1 MIRKNTILASAAAA
15 LLLSGTA
22 FAAGVQPAAGEAP
35 FGQTQATAVASHL
48 QRADVRA
55 AALDQA
61 PEAGNLP
68 LASQGPAASTVTRA
82 QVREAT
88 RDAMAHGYRA
98 ASGNLS

>member
-1 MIRKNTILASAAAA
+1 MIRTNTVLSSIAAT

-22 FAAGVQPAAGEAP
+22 FAAGVQPAVGEAP
-35 FGQTQATAVASHL
+35 FAQDTLSTSVV

-55 AALDQA
+55 AAASQA
-61 PEAGNLP
+61 PVAGNLP
-68 LASQGPAASTVTRA
+68 MAVQEDVTASTLTRA
-82 QVREAT
+82 QVRAAT